1 MPNTKSAKKS
11 LRQDIRRQKE
21 NLLKKRRF
29 TDLFKQI
36 QKLVTQGKKDEVQK
50 LLPQYDKA
58 IDKAAKTNVI
68 KGNTAAR
75 KKSVVRRLLH
85 KT

>member
-11 LRQDIRRQKE
+11 LKQDARRQKE
-21 NLLKKRRF
+21 NLIKKRRF
-29 TDLFKQI
+29 TDLSKQI
-36 QKLVTQGKKDEVQK
+36 QKLMAQGKKDEAQM

-68 KGNTAAR
+68 KENTAAR
-75 KKSVVRRLLH
+75 KKSVARRLTN
-85 KT
+85 KA